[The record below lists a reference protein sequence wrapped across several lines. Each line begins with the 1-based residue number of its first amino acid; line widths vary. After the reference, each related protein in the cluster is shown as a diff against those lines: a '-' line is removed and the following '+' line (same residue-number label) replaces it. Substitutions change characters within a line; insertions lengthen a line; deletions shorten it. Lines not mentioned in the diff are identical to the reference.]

1 MFCADNAR
9 IGKLEDRWRPIDF
22 IQGIKHSRSLPG
34 LDLLSEID
42 AGFKKA
48 FMRGVDDAL
57 GFSGVQ
63 ISDLPGLSAR
73 FRCCDDAK
81 VGQDVSHA
89 LITYLESLLV
99 NPSATKFG

>member
-1 MFCADNAR
+1 MKAINQGSCRLSGREKSIFRGGFYGDVGPGTAYHSGRDMFCADNAR

-34 LDLLSEID
+34 LDFLSEID

-57 GFSGVQ
+57 
-63 ISDLPGLSAR
+63 
-73 FRCCDDAK
+73 
-81 VGQDVSHA
+81 
-89 LITYLESLLV
+89 
-99 NPSATKFG
+99 